1 MGMCRMDKSRFLK
14 DYPDVL
20 LPEECM
26 AVLSVG
32 RNTMYTLLK
41 SGAISSVRVGKQ
53 YRIPKACL
61 LKYLGSCYNK
71 NRVDGS
77 APDSERSVTV

>member
-1 MGMCRMDKSRFLK
+1 MTNDAKVKKSFIHSRFLD

-41 SGAISSVRVGKQ
+41 NGTLPSVRVGKQ
-53 YRIPKACL
+53 YRIPKVHLKHYLECL
-61 LKYLGSCYNK
+61 
-71 NRVDGS
+71 
-77 APDSERSVTV
+77 